1 MTYIFPKRKLNIPTI
16 RYYPYKLTYVPIK
29 GDKCTHTER
38 QSNQSTDEMIAIKI
52 LPPAEGLS
60 CFTFLRKVF
69 SPKTSTTSLIDFW
82 HLTFHQRTNGPM
94 VPWSHSL
101 IVQWSIGLM
110 DQWTNEPMDQW
121 TNGTMDQCSTGPTD
135 RWTSGPMDQWT
146 DGTMDQLNNGPLDQW
161 NNGPMYQ
168 W

>member
-1 MTYIFPKRKLNIPTI
+1 MAMAIWNFDTKSFTYSMKLQLSFLALNH
-16 RYYPYKLTYVPIK
+16 IK
-29 GDKCTHTER
+29 KFIDTW
-38 QSNQSTDEMIAIKI
+38 I
-52 LPPAEGLS
+52 LLPAELIWNKNDRRTSGG
-60 CFTFLRKVF
+60 TLRQGF
-69 SPKTSTTSLIDFW
+69 NLIGFW

>member
-69 SPKTSTTSLIDFW
+69 SPKKQIFG
-82 HLTFHQRTNGPM
+82 LTKQVFCPRKQVFGLTKLVFGWTKQVFGLTKQVFSPRQQEFGPKTGFG
-94 VPWSHSL
+94 
-101 IVQWSIGLM
+101 IK
-110 DQWTNEPMDQW
+110 
-121 TNGTMDQCSTGPTD
+121 TGPRTHFFGQGHK
-135 RWTSGPMDQWT
+135 RRSNLGKPHPKKK
-146 DGTMDQLNNGPLDQW
+146 TM
-161 NNGPMYQ
+161 
-168 W
+168 